1 MMARRELVLFALA
14 SIRVAGHAT
23 DISIPQNLSTKILV
37 PDVYGYS
44 MEPVWVDDYL
54 KSDITSNLMKAI
66 ANVTQKPAPFRVGG
80 NTADQTYLHPDQN
93 VTSIAYPDPTNAET
107 FNITPAWYD
116 TLANYFPS
124 GTDLIYTLNLAS
136 NSSNFATAV
145 AEAEAVYAALGSKL
159 TLLEYGNELDHYQ
172 SKSWRGPGWGVKEY
186 IGQFA
191 NITSQIKSAAWYRNA
206 TTPPKIQAGVFA
218 DPPTLADQQVDQD
231 DFDIVNVT
239 AAGLVDP
246 DLIATYAM
254 HLYPQ
259 SACEAARWL
268 RMRLELLSNHAVL
281 WTNVSQYLPQIA
293 AANAAGAAF
302 VLGETNS
309 ISCGGR
315 SGISDTFGTA
325 LWGVDYVLLAASIG
339 IEKLAFHLGAQ
350 SEYSS
355 FTPLPYEY
363 KNESLD
369 AGIRAPFYGHYFISH
384 VIKGDSDW
392 SIAALPAANE
402 SDFSGYGVYDAS
414 SDALKKLV
422 FVDLGIWNAS
432 TGLSNPSTLSVTDST
447 YVSNGTRPVSDM
459 RVTTPWDEGA
469 EVSVLRLNGP
479 GTNAKSDVN
488 VSSVVFDS
496 ATGTKIGEEEDESV
510 RVGAGGVVAFELQ
523 QAQAVLLELAQE

>member
-1 MMARRELVLFALA
+1 MMARHELFLLVIA
-14 SIRVAGHAT
+14 SIKVAGHST
-23 DISIPQNLSTKILV
+23 NISIPSNLSTRVLV

-54 KSDITSNLMKAI
+54 KSDIASNLMHAI
-66 ANVTQKPAPFRVGG
+66 ANITQKPAPFRVGG

-116 TLANYFPS
+116 TWANYFPV

-136 NSSNFATAV
+136 NTSNFATAV
-145 AEAEAVYAALGSKL
+145 AEAEAVHAALGSKL
-159 TLLEYGNELDHYQ
+159 TLFELGNELDHYQ
-172 SKSWRGPGWGVKEY
+172 SKSWRGPGWGVTEY
-186 IGQFA
+186 IAQFA
-191 NITSQIKSAAWYRNA
+191 NLTSQITSSAWYCNA

-218 DPPTLADQQVDQD
+218 DPPSLPDQQVDQD

-239 AAGLVDP
+239 GAGLVDP

-259 SACEAARWL
+259 STCEAVRWL

-281 WTNVSQYLPQIA
+281 WTNVSQYIPEVA
-293 AANAAGAAF
+293 AAEAAGAVF

-309 ISCGGR
+309 ISCSGR
-315 SGISDTFGTA
+315 SGISDTFGAA
-325 LWGVDYVLLAASIG
+325 LWGVDYALLAASIG
-339 IEKLAFHLGAQ
+339 VQKLAFHLGAQ

-355 FTPLPYEY
+355 FTPVPYEY
-363 KNESLD
+363 KNESLE
-369 AGIRAPFYGHYFISH
+369 AGIRAPFYGHYFVAH
-384 VIKGDSDW
+384 VVKGSSDW
-392 SIAALPAANE
+392 NIAALPTANE
-402 SDFSGYGVYDAS
+402 SDFSGYGVFDAS
-414 SDALKKLV
+414 NALKKLV

-447 YVSNGTRPVSDM
+447 YVSNGTRPVNDM
-459 RVTTPWDEGA
+459 RVTTPWEEGA
-469 EVSVLRLNGP
+469 ELSMLRLNGP

-488 VSSVVFDS
+488 VSSVTFDM
-496 ATGTKIGEEEDESV
+496 ATGTKIGEEEEESV
-510 RVGAGGVVAFELQ
+510 QVGAGGVVAFELQ
-523 QAQAVLLELAQE
+523 QAQAVLLELS